1 MENMHSVVYTGTDR
15 TVGDE
20 LARLADLVGID
31 FARLRAPAVLMFD
44 DADAPGQVEAHFH
57 EMFAPYFPRG
67 RVRLDPH
74 ESADVLELMAAVGL
88 TMRGRVIGVV
98 GAHGGAGAST
108 IAAWLARLIAVED
121 DCALVDVNPASV
133 GIDHLLAID
142 AEPGKRWADLAGDGA
157 ILAGRLNRVLP
168 RWQDVRVVSADD
180 RGGVPDAAAATRV
193 ISALAQTH
201 AWTVLDLPVAA
212 GMAGSEWHGLL
223 DWCDVVLLVTRPDA
237 VALAHARARRDH
249 IGRQMVA
256 VGNTVGSKME
266 AAHLAG
272 AIGVPAMFS
281 VRTLRGTRGDLD
293 HGVTPGDRKRSGAER
308 DLRAL
313 WEHVLEVTA

>member
-1 MENMHSVVYTGTDR
+1 MENMHSVVYTGNDR
-15 TVGDE
+15 NVGEE

-31 FARLRAPAVLMFD
+31 FAHVRAPAILMFD
-44 DADAPGQVEAHFH
+44 DADVPGHVQAHFH

-67 RVRLDPH
+67 RVQLDPR

-88 TMRGRVIGVV
+88 TMRGRVLGVV
-98 GAHGGAGAST
+98 GAHGGAGTST
-108 IAAWLARLIAVED
+108 IAAWLARLIAVDE
-121 DCALVDVNPASV
+121 DCALVDANPASA

-168 RWQDVRVVSADD
+168 RWQEVHVVSADD
-180 RGGVPDAAAATRV
+180 RGGVPDAAAAARV

-212 GMAGSEWHGLL
+212 GIAGTPWHGLL
-223 DWCDVVLLVTRPDA
+223 DWCDAVVMVTRPDA
-237 VALAHARARRDH
+237 VALAHARARRDQ
-249 IGRQMVA
+249 IGGKLVA
-256 VGNTVGSKME
+256 VGSMVGTKME

-272 AIGVPAMFS
+272 VIGVPTLFC
-281 VRTLRGTRGDLD
+281 VRNMRGTRADLD
-293 HGVTPGDRKRSGAER
+293 HGVTPGDRKRSGADK

-313 WEHVLEVTA
+313 WEHLKEVTA